1 MKNLCFRFNGYV
13 KENQYMKL
21 VLSPAKSLDFE
32 SELPTTLHTEPL
44 FLKQSERLNKLLK
57 KKSAKSL
64 SKLMSISDA
73 LGQLNYERNQT
84 WSLPFTSDNARPAV
98 YAFSGDVYRGLDA
111 YTIPQD
117 KLDKL
122 QQTVRILSGLYGVL
136 KPTDLIQ
143 PYRLEMGTK
152 FPVGVKK
159 NLYEFWKKTVTD
171 ALNDELE
178 DDELF
183 LNLASN
189 EYFKAID
196 KKALKVPVITANFKD
211 FKNGEYKMISFFA
224 KAARGMMA
232 RYIVDTNAN
241 TIDDI
246 KGFNYEGYGFSE
258 DMSSDTELVFIR

>member
-1 MKNLCFRFNGYV
+1 
-13 KENQYMKL
+13 MKL

-32 SELPTTLHTEPL
+32 TALPTAIHTEPQ

-64 SKLMSISDA
+64 SKLMSISDT
-73 LGQLNYERNQT
+73 LGQLNYERNQS
-84 WSLPFTSDNARPAV
+84 WELPFTTDNARPAV
-98 YAFSGDVYRGLDA
+98 YAFNGDVYRGLDA
-111 YTIPQD
+111 YTIPEN
-117 KLDKL
+117 KLETL
-122 QQTVRILSGLYGVL
+122 QNTVRILSGLYGVL
-136 KPTDLIQ
+136 KPTDLMQ

-152 FPVGVKK
+152 MPVGVKK
-159 NLYEFWKKTVTD
+159 NLYEFWKKDITK
-171 ALNDELE
+171 ALNEELE

-196 KKALKVPVITANFKD
+196 AKALKVPVVTANFKD

-232 RYIVDTNAN
+232 RYIVDTNAK
-241 TIDDI
+241 TIDDL
-246 KGFNYEGYGFSE
+246 KGFNYDGYNFSE
-258 DMSSDTELVFIR
+258 PMSKANDLVFIR